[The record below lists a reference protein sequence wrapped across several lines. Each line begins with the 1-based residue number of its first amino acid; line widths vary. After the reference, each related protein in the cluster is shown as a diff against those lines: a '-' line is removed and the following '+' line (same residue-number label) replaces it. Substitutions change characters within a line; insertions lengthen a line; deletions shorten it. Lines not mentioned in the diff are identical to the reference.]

1 MKMTRRTL
9 AASAI
14 ASAAAVAQNPPAAA
28 PDSPEELMA
37 AARSQLQR
45 NGEALAKVAVPISL
59 EPAFQFK
66 P

>member
-14 ASAAAVAQNPPAAA
+14 ASAAAVAQNPSAAA
-28 PDSPEELMA
+28 PDSPQELLA
-37 AARSQLQR
+37 AARMQAKN
-45 NGEALAKVAVPISL
+45 NGEALAKVGIPMSL